1 MRPWI
6 ILWLAVAGCDS
17 PTQSDSAT
25 VDACSGPY
33 GCTEGIELCDGVDND
48 GDGEVDEADAL
59 DALAWFPD
67 ADADGWGDETNPT
80 VACSG
85 PAGSV
90 DRGGDCDDGDPTI
103 HALVPELC
111 DGIDQDCDGQVDE
124 SPQDGVLCYRDIDG
138 DGYGDA
144 EDGHGASARV
154 LLACEPPSGFV
165 ENEGDCDDRDGDV
178 NPAAVE
184 ICGDGIDQDC
194 DGGDAECA

>member
-33 GCTEGIELCDGVDND
+33 GCTEGI
-48 GDGEVDEADAL
+48 
-59 DALAWFPD
+59 
-67 ADADGWGDETNPT
+67 
-80 VACSG
+80 
-85 PAGSV
+85 
-90 DRGGDCDDGDPTI
+90 
-103 HALVPELC
+103 ELC

-165 ENEGDCDDRDGDV
+165 ENEGDCDDRDGEV

-194 DGGDAECA
+194 DGSDAECA